1 VRPNDKKG
9 FGMDIHLRA
18 LELACSKLCHD
29 VISPIGAVNNGL
41 ELLEEE
47 DDAALKEEATALA
60 QRSAKRAS
68 ILLQV
73 YRSAFGN
80 AGNQQTFG
88 PREAVAL
95 AQEFLQTGKS
105 QLTADDLPDS
115 SACPAGYGKLVLNLI
130 IIGADALP
138 RGGTIRLQVRSPQ
151 QGAGAIEVDCAG
163 QQIAWSEEF
172 GRAVNRRL
180 QAEELTAHNILPYV
194 SATFAERLGMALTI
208 SQTGAGNLGIRA
220 ASR

>member
-1 VRPNDKKG
+1 MTTSKG

-47 DDAALKEEATALA
+47 EDSALKEEATALA

-80 AGNQQTFG
+80 AGNQQSFG

-95 AQEFLQTGKS
+95 AQEFLQTGKA
-105 QLTADDLPDS
+105 QLTASELPES
-115 SACPAGYGKLVLNLI
+115 GSVPAGYGKLALNLI
-130 IIGADALP
+130 ILGADALP
-138 RGGTIRLQVRSPQ
+138 RGGTIRLQIRSPQ
-151 QGAGAIEVDCAG
+151 LGAGAIELDCAG
-163 QQIAWSEEF
+163 QQIAWSDEF
-172 GRAVNRRL
+172 GRAVNRNL
-180 QAEELTAHNILPYV
+180 QAEELTAHNILPYI
-194 SATFAERLGMALTI
+194 SATFAERLGMALRI
-208 SQTGAGNLGIRA
+208 NQSGPGILGIRA

>member
-1 VRPNDKKG
+1 
-9 FGMDIHLRA
+9 MDIQLRA

-95 AQEFLQTGKS
+95 AQEFLVTGKA
-105 QLTADDLPDS
+105 QLNAPDLPES
-115 SACPAGYGKLVLNLI
+115 STIPAGYGKLALNLI
-130 IIGADALP
+130 ILGADSLP
-138 RGGTIRLQVRSPQ
+138 RGGTIQFKVRSPQ
-151 QGAGAIEVDCAG
+151 LGQGAIEVDCAG

-172 GRAVNRRL
+172 ARAIGGKL

-194 SATFAERLGMALTI
+194 ASAFAQRLGMTLSV
-208 SQTGAGNLGIRA
+208 SQQGPGILGIRA

>member
-1 VRPNDKKG
+1 
-9 FGMDIHLRA
+9 MDIQLRA

-47 DDAALKEEATALA
+47 NDAALKEEAAGLA

-88 PREAVAL
+88 PKEAVAL
-95 AQEFLQTGKS
+95 AQEFLQTGKA
-105 QLTADDLPDS
+105 QLKAGDLPDS
-115 SACPAGYGKLVLNLI
+115 SVLPAGYGKLALNLI
-130 IIGADALP
+130 ILGADALP
-138 RGGTIRLQVRSPQ
+138 RGGTIQFQVRSPQ
-151 QGAGAIEVDCAG
+151 LGQGVIEVDCAG

-172 GRAVNRRL
+172 GRAIGGKL

-194 SATFAERLGMALTI
+194 SAAFAQRLGMTLSV
-208 SQTGAGNLGIRA
+208 SQQGAGILGIRA

>member
-1 VRPNDKKG
+1 
-9 FGMDIHLRA
+9 MDIHLRA

-47 DDAALKEEATALA
+47 DDAALKEEATSLA

-95 AQEFLQTGKS
+95 AQEFLQSGKS
-105 QLTADDLPDS
+105 QLTTGDLPE
-115 SACPAGYGKLVLNLI
+115 SASIPAGYGKLALNLI
-130 IIGADALP
+130 ILGADALP
-138 RGGTIRLQVRSPQ
+138 RGGTIHVQVRSPQ
-151 QGAGAIEVDCAG
+151 LGKGAIELDCAG
-163 QQIAWSEEF
+163 QQIAWSDEF
-172 GRAVNRRL
+172 NRAVSRSL

-194 SATFAERLGMALTI
+194 SAAFAQRLGLTLSI
-208 SQTGAGNLGIRA
+208 SQQGPGILGIHA
-220 ASR
+220 TSR

>member
-1 VRPNDKKG
+1 
-9 FGMDIHLRA
+9 MDIHLRA

-29 VISPIGAVNNGL
+29 VISPVGAVNNGL

-60 QRSAKRAS
+60 QRSARRAS

-95 AQEFLQTGKS
+95 AQEFLQSGKA
-105 QLTADDLPDS
+105 QLTAADLPE
-115 SACPAGYGKLVLNLI
+115 ATAVPAGFGKLVLNLVI
-130 IIGADALP
+130 MGADALP
-138 RGGTIRLQVRSPQ
+138 RGGTVGLVVRSPQ
-151 QGAGAIEVDCAG
+151 LGNGAIQIDCAG

-172 GRAVNRRL
+172 GRAVTRNL
-180 QAEELTAHNILPYV
+180 QADDLTAHNILPYISSV
-194 SATFAERLGMALTI
+194 FAERLGMSLSI
-208 SQTGAGNLGIRA
+208 SQSGPGILGIRA

>member
-1 VRPNDKKG
+1 
-9 FGMDIHLRA
+9 MDIQLRA

-68 ILLQV
+68 VLLQV

-95 AQEFLQTGKS
+95 AQELLQTGKA
-105 QLTADDLPDS
+105 QLNAADLPES
-115 SACPAGYGKLVLNLI
+115 SAIPAGYGKLALNLI
-130 IIGADALP
+130 ILGADALP
-138 RGGTIRLQVRSPQ
+138 RGGTIQFQVRSPQ
-151 QGAGAIEVDCAG
+151 LGQGAIEVDCAG

-172 GRAVNRRL
+172 ARAIGGKL
-180 QAEELTAHNILPYV
+180 QAEDLTAHNILPYV
-194 SATFAERLGMALTI
+194 SSAFAQRLGMTLSV
-208 SQTGAGNLGIRA
+208 SQQGPGILGIRA

>member
-1 VRPNDKKG
+1 
-9 FGMDIHLRA
+9 MDIQLRA

-47 DDAALKEEATALA
+47 EDAALKQEATGLA

-80 AGNQQTFG
+80 AGNQQSFG
-88 PREAVAL
+88 AREAVAL
-95 AQEFLQTGKS
+95 AQEFLQTGKA
-105 QLTADDLPDS
+105 QLTANDLPES
-115 SACPAGYGKLVLNLI
+115 SSLPPGYGKLALNLI
-130 IIGADALP
+130 IMGADALP
-138 RGGTIRLQVRSPQ
+138 RGGTIQFQVRSPQ
-151 QGAGAIEVDCAG
+151 LGQGAIEVDCAG

-172 GRAVNRRL
+172 GRAITGRL
-180 QAEELTAHNILPYV
+180 QAEDLTAHNILPYV
-194 SATFAERLGMALTI
+194 AAAFAQRVGMTLSV
-208 SQTGAGNLGIRA
+208 SQQGPGILGIRA

>member
-1 VRPNDKKG
+1 
-9 FGMDIHLRA
+9 MDIQLRA

-47 DDAALKEEATALA
+47 EDAALKEEAAGLA

-88 PREAVAL
+88 PKEAVAL
-95 AQEFLQTGKS
+95 AQEFLQNGKA
-105 QLTADDLPDS
+105 QLTAGNLPDS
-115 SACPAGYGKLVLNLI
+115 STLPAGYGKLAINLI
-130 IIGADALP
+130 ILGADALP
-138 RGGTIRLQVRSPQ
+138 RGGTIQFQVRSPQ
-151 QGAGAIEVDCAG
+151 LGQGAIEVDCAG

-172 GRAVNRRL
+172 GRAIGGKL
-180 QAEELTAHNILPYV
+180 QAEDLTAHNILPYV
-194 SATFAERLGMALTI
+194 SAAFAQRLGMALSITQQGPGI
-208 SQTGAGNLGIRA
+208 LGIRA

>member
-1 VRPNDKKG
+1 
-9 FGMDIHLRA
+9 MDIQLRA

-47 DDAALKEEATALA
+47 EDAALKEEATGLA

-95 AQEFLQTGKS
+95 AQEFLQTGKA
-105 QLTADDLPDS
+105 QLNAPDLPES
-115 SACPAGYGKLVLNLI
+115 STIPAGYGKLALNLI
-130 IIGADALP
+130 ILAADSLP
-138 RGGTIRLQVRSPQ
+138 RGGTIKFQVRSPQ
-151 QGAGAIEVDCAG
+151 LGQGAIEIDCAG

-172 GRAVNRRL
+172 GRAIGGKL
-180 QAEELTAHNILPYV
+180 QAEDLTAHNILPYV
-194 SATFAERLGMALTI
+194 ASAFAQRIGMTLSV
-208 SQTGAGNLGIRA
+208 SQQGPGILGIRA

>member
-1 VRPNDKKG
+1 
-9 FGMDIHLRA
+9 MDIQLRA

-47 DDAALKEEATALA
+47 EDAALKQEATGLA

-80 AGNQQTFG
+80 AGNQQSFG
-88 PREAVAL
+88 AREAVAL
-95 AQEFLQTGKS
+95 AQEFLQTGKA
-105 QLTADDLPDS
+105 QLTANDLPES
-115 SACPAGYGKLVLNLI
+115 SALPAGYGKLALNLI
-130 IIGADALP
+130 IMGADALP
-138 RGGTIRLQVRSPQ
+138 RGGTIQFQVRSPQ
-151 QGAGAIEVDCAG
+151 LGQGVIEVDCAG

-172 GRAVNRRL
+172 GRAIGGKL
-180 QAEELTAHNILPYV
+180 QAEDLTAHNILPYV
-194 SATFAERLGMALTI
+194 SAAFAQRIGMTLSV
-208 SQTGAGNLGIRA
+208 SQQGPGILGIRA
-220 ASR
+220 ASK

>member
-1 VRPNDKKG
+1 
-9 FGMDIHLRA
+9 MDIQLRA

-47 DDAALKEEATALA
+47 EDAALKEEAAGLA

-68 ILLQV
+68 VLLQV

-88 PREAVAL
+88 PKEAVAL
-95 AQEFLQTGKS
+95 AQEFLQTGKA
-105 QLTADDLPDS
+105 QLTAGDLPES
-115 SACPAGYGKLVLNLI
+115 SSLPAGYGKLAINLI
-130 IIGADALP
+130 ILGADALP
-138 RGGTIRLQVRSPQ
+138 RGGTIRFQVRSPQ
-151 QGAGAIEVDCAG
+151 LGQGAIEVDCAG

-172 GRAVNRRL
+172 GRAINHKL
-180 QAEELTAHNILPYV
+180 QPEELTAHNILPHV
-194 SATFAERLGMALTI
+194 SAAFAQRLGMTLSITQSAPGI
-208 SQTGAGNLGIRA
+208 LGILA
-220 ASR
+220 TSR

>member
-1 VRPNDKKG
+1 
-9 FGMDIHLRA
+9 MDIQLRA

-47 DDAALKEEATALA
+47 EDAALKEEATGLA

-95 AQEFLQTGKS
+95 AQEFLVTGKA
-105 QLTADDLPDS
+105 QLNAGQLPDS
-115 SACPAGYGKLVLNLI
+115 STIPAGYGKLALNLI
-130 IIGADALP
+130 ILGADALP
-138 RGGTIRLQVRSPQ
+138 RGGTIQFQVRSPQ
-151 QGAGAIEVDCAG
+151 LGQGRSRSTAPGSRSPGRRSLGAP
-163 QQIAWSEEF
+163 S
-172 GRAVNRRL
+172 
-180 QAEELTAHNILPYV
+180 
-194 SATFAERLGMALTI
+194 
-208 SQTGAGNLGIRA
+208 A
-220 ASR
+220 ASFRPKT

>member
-1 VRPNDKKG
+1 
-9 FGMDIHLRA
+9 MDIQLRA

-47 DDAALKEEATALA
+47 QDAALKEEAAGLA

-88 PREAVAL
+88 PKEAVAL
-95 AQEFLQTGKS
+95 AQEFLQTGKA
-105 QLTADDLPDS
+105 QLTAGDLPDS
-115 SACPAGYGKLVLNLI
+115 STLPAGYGKLALNLI
-130 IIGADALP
+130 ILGADALP
-138 RGGTIRLQVRSPQ
+138 RGGTIQFQVRSPQ
-151 QGAGAIEVDCAG
+151 LGRGAIEVDCAG

-172 GRAVNRRL
+172 GRAIAGRI

-194 SATFAERLGMALTI
+194 SAAFAQRLGMTLSVTQQGPGI
-208 SQTGAGNLGIRA
+208 LGIRA
-220 ASR
+220 ASK

>member
-1 VRPNDKKG
+1 
-9 FGMDIHLRA
+9 MDIHLRA

-60 QRSAKRAS
+60 QRSARRAS

-80 AGNQQTFG
+80 AGNQPTFG

-95 AQEFLQTGKS
+95 AQEFLQSGKA
-105 QLTADDLPDS
+105 QLTAADLPE
-115 SACPAGYGKLVLNLI
+115 AAAVPAGFGKLVLNLVI
-130 IIGADALP
+130 MGADALP
-138 RGGTIRLQVRSPQ
+138 RGGTVALVVRSPQ
-151 QGAGAIEVDCAG
+151 VGNGAIQIDCAG

-172 GRAVNRRL
+172 GRAISRNL
-180 QAEELTAHNILPYV
+180 QAEDLTAHNILPYV
-194 SATFAERLGMALTI
+194 SSMFAERLGMTLSI
-208 SQTGAGNLGIRA
+208 SQSGPGILGIRA
-220 ASR
+220 TSR

>member
-1 VRPNDKKG
+1 
-9 FGMDIHLRA
+9 MDIHLRA

-47 DDAALKEEATALA
+47 DDAALQEEATALA

-68 ILLQV
+68 ILLQI

-88 PREAVAL
+88 AREAVAL
-95 AQEFLQTGKS
+95 AQEFLATGKA
-105 QLTADDLPDS
+105 QLTAADLPES
-115 SACPAGYGKLVLNLI
+115 SSTPAGYGKLALNLI
-130 IIGADALP
+130 ILGADALP

-151 QGAGAIEVDCAG
+151 LGKGAIDLDCAG
-163 QQIAWSEEF
+163 QQIAWSDEF
-172 GRAVNRRL
+172 ARAISRNL
-180 QAEELTAHNILPYV
+180 QAEELTAHNILPYM
-194 SATFAERLGMALTI
+194 SGTFAQRLGMTL
-208 SQTGAGNLGIRA
+208 SVNQAGPGILGIHA
-220 ASR
+220 TSR

>member
-1 VRPNDKKG
+1 
-9 FGMDIHLRA
+9 MDIQLRA

-47 DDAALKEEATALA
+47 EDAALKEEATGLA

-95 AQEFLQTGKS
+95 AQEFLQTGKA
-105 QLTADDLPDS
+105 QLNAPDLPES
-115 SACPAGYGKLVLNLI
+115 STIPAGYGKLALNLI
-130 IIGADALP
+130 ILAADSLP
-138 RGGTIRLQVRSPQ
+138 RGGTIKFQVRSPQ
-151 QGAGAIEVDCAG
+151 LGQGAIEIDCAG

-172 GRAVNRRL
+172 GRAISGKL
-180 QAEELTAHNILPYV
+180 QAEDLTAHNILPYV
-194 SATFAERLGMALTI
+194 ASAFAQRIGMTLSV
-208 SQTGAGNLGIRA
+208 SQQGPGILGIRA

>member
-1 VRPNDKKG
+1 
-9 FGMDIHLRA
+9 MDIHLRA

-47 DDAALKEEATALA
+47 HDAALREEAAALA

-95 AQEFLQTGKS
+95 AQEYLQSGKA
-105 QLTADDLPDS
+105 QLTAGDLPDS
-115 SACPAGYGKLVLNLI
+115 SSVPAGYGKLALNLI
-130 IIGADALP
+130 ILGADALP
-138 RGGTIRLQVRSPQ
+138 RGGTIKLQVRSPQ
-151 QGAGAIEVDCAG
+151 LGTGAIELDCAG

-172 GRAVNRRL
+172 GRAINLGL
-180 QAEELTAHNILPYV
+180 QAEDLTAHNILPYV
-194 SATFAERLGMALTI
+194 SAAFAQRLGMTLKTTQ
-208 SQTGAGNLGIRA
+208 SGPGILA
-220 ASR
+220 ILATSR

>member
-1 VRPNDKKG
+1 
-9 FGMDIHLRA
+9 MDIQLRA

-47 DDAALKEEATALA
+47 EDAALKEEAAGLA

-68 ILLQV
+68 VLLQV

-80 AGNQQTFG
+80 AGNQQSFG

-95 AQEFLQTGKS
+95 AQEFLQTGKA
-105 QLTADDLPDS
+105 QLTAGNLPES
-115 SACPAGYGKLVLNLI
+115 STLPAGYGKLAINLI
-130 IIGADALP
+130 ILGADALP
-138 RGGTIRLQVRSPQ
+138 RGGTIQVQVRSPQ
-151 QGAGAIEVDCAG
+151 LGQGAIEVDCAG

-172 GRAVNRRL
+172 GRAIGGKL
-180 QAEELTAHNILPYV
+180 QAEDLTAHNILPYV
-194 SATFAERLGMALTI
+194 SAAFAQRLGMALSI
-208 SQTGAGNLGIRA
+208 SQQGPGILGIRA

>member
-1 VRPNDKKG
+1 
-9 FGMDIHLRA
+9 MDIQLRA

-47 DDAALKEEATALA
+47 EDAALKEEATGLA

-88 PREAVAL
+88 PREAVAM
-95 AQEFLQTGKS
+95 AQEFLQTGKA
-105 QLTADDLPDS
+105 QLNAPDLPES
-115 SACPAGYGKLVLNLI
+115 STIPAGYGKLALNLI
-130 IIGADALP
+130 ILGADSLP
-138 RGGTIRLQVRSPQ
+138 RGGTIQFKVRSPQ
-151 QGAGAIEVDCAG
+151 LGQGAIEIDCAG

-172 GRAVNRRL
+172 ARAIGGKL

-194 SATFAERLGMALTI
+194 ASAFAQRIGMTLSV
-208 SQTGAGNLGIRA
+208 SQQGPGILGIRA
-220 ASR
+220 SSR

>member
-1 VRPNDKKG
+1 
-9 FGMDIHLRA
+9 MDIHLRA

-47 DDAALKEEATALA
+47 EDAALKEEAAALA

-68 ILLQV
+68 VLLQV

-80 AGNQQTFG
+80 AGNQQSFG

-95 AQEFLQTGKS
+95 AQEYLQSGKAQLSTGE
-105 QLTADDLPDS
+105 LPDS
-115 SACPAGYGKLVLNLI
+115 NSVPAGYGKVTLNLI
-130 IIGADALP
+130 ILGADALP
-138 RGGTIRLQVRSPQ
+138 RGGTINLQVRSPQ
-151 QGAGAIEVDCAG
+151 LGTGAIELDCAG

-172 GRAVNRRL
+172 GRAINHTL
-180 QAEELTAHNILPYV
+180 QAEDLTAHNILPYV
-194 SATFAERLGMALTI
+194 AATFAQRVGMTLSVRQSAPGI
-208 SQTGAGNLGIRA
+208 LGILA
-220 ASR
+220 TSR

>member
-1 VRPNDKKG
+1 
-9 FGMDIHLRA
+9 MEIHLRA

-47 DDAALKEEATALA
+47 DDAALKEEATSLA

-68 ILLQV
+68 VLLQV

-95 AQEFLQTGKS
+95 AQEFLQTGKA
-105 QLTADDLPDS
+105 QLSAGDLPDS
-115 SACPAGYGKLVLNLI
+115 TTVPAGYGKLALNLI
-130 IIGADALP
+130 ILGADALP
-138 RGGTIRLQVRSPQ
+138 RGGTINFLVRSPQ
-151 QGAGAIEVDCAG
+151 LGAGAIEVDCTG

-172 GRAVNRRL
+172 ARALNRTL

-194 SATFAERLGMALTI
+194 SATFAERLGMRLSI
-208 SQTGAGNLGIRA
+208 SQSGAGNLGIRA

>member
-1 VRPNDKKG
+1 
-9 FGMDIHLRA
+9 MDIHLRA

-47 DDAALKEEATALA
+47 DDAALQEEATALA

-80 AGNQQTFG
+80 AGNQPTFG

-95 AQEFLQTGKS
+95 AQEFLQNGKA
-105 QLTADDLPDS
+105 QLTAGDLPE
-115 SACPAGYGKLVLNLI
+115 SAAVPAGFGKLVLNLV
-130 IIGADALP
+130 IIGSDALP
-138 RGGTIRLQVRSPQ
+138 RGGTVALTIRSPQ
-151 QGAGAIEVDCAG
+151 QGSSAIQVDCAG

-172 GRAVNRRL
+172 GRAVDRTL
-180 QAEELTAHNILPYV
+180 TAEELTAHNILPYIASV
-194 SATFAERLGMALTI
+194 FAERLGMTLAI
-208 SQTGAGNLGIRA
+208 SQSGPGILGIRA
-220 ASR
+220 TSR

>member
-1 VRPNDKKG
+1 
-9 FGMDIHLRA
+9 MDIHLRA

-47 DDAALKEEATALA
+47 QDAALREEAAGLA

-95 AQEFLQTGKS
+95 AQELLQTSKA
-105 QLTADDLPDS
+105 QLNAGDLPEAS
-115 SACPAGYGKLVLNLI
+115 SVPAGYGKLTLNLI
-130 IIGADALP
+130 IMGADALP
-138 RGGTIRLQVRSPQ
+138 RGGTIKLQVRSPQ
-151 QGAGAIEVDCAG
+151 LGTGSIELDCTG

-172 GRAVNRRL
+172 GRAINRKL
-180 QAEELTAHNILPYV
+180 QPEELTAHNILPYV
-194 SATFAERLGMALTI
+194 SATFAQRLGMTLSITQSAPGI
-208 SQTGAGNLGIRA
+208 LGILA
-220 ASR
+220 TSR

>member
-1 VRPNDKKG
+1 
-9 FGMDIHLRA
+9 MDIQLRA

-60 QRSAKRAS
+60 QRSARRAS

-95 AQEFLQTGKS
+95 AQEFLQSGK
-105 QLTADDLPDS
+105 AH
-115 SACPAGYGKLVLNLI
+115 NLI
-130 IIGADALP
+130 SLAADSLP
-138 RGGTIRLQVRSPQ
+138 RGGTIQFQVRSPQ
-151 QGAGAIEVDCAG
+151 LGQGAIEVDCAG

-172 GRAVNRRL
+172 ARAIGGKL
-180 QAEELTAHNILPYV
+180 QAEDLTAHNILPYV
-194 SATFAERLGMALTI
+194 ASAFAQRLGMTLSV
-208 SQTGAGNLGIRA
+208 SQQGPGILGIRA

>member
-1 VRPNDKKG
+1 
-9 FGMDIHLRA
+9 MDIHLRA

-47 DDAALKEEATALA
+47 EDAALKEEAAALA

-95 AQEFLQTGKS
+95 AQEYLQSGKA
-105 QLTADDLPDS
+105 QLSVGDLPDS
-115 SACPAGYGKLVLNLI
+115 NSVPAGYGKLTLNLI
-130 IIGADALP
+130 IMGADALP
-138 RGGTIRLQVRSPQ
+138 RGGTITLKVRSPQ
-151 QGAGAIEVDCAG
+151 LGTGAIELDCAG
-163 QQIAWSEEF
+163 QQISWSEEF
-172 GRAVNRRL
+172 ARAINHTL
-180 QAEELTAHNILPYV
+180 QAEDLTAHNILPYV
-194 SATFAERLGMALTI
+194 SATFAHRLGMTI
-208 SQTGAGNLGIRA
+208 SVRQSTPGILGILA
-220 ASR
+220 TSR

>member
-1 VRPNDKKG
+1 
-9 FGMDIHLRA
+9 MDIQLRA

-47 DDAALKEEATALA
+47 EDAALKEEATGLA

-95 AQEFLQTGKS
+95 AQEFLVTGKA
-105 QLTADDLPDS
+105 QLNAPDLPES
-115 SACPAGYGKLVLNLI
+115 SAIPAGYGKLALNLI
-130 IIGADALP
+130 ILGADSLP
-138 RGGTIRLQVRSPQ
+138 RGGTIQFKVRSPQ
-151 QGAGAIEVDCAG
+151 LGQGAIEMDCAG

-172 GRAVNRRL
+172 ARAIGGKL

-194 SATFAERLGMALTI
+194 ASAFAQRIGMTLSV
-208 SQTGAGNLGIRA
+208 SQQGPGILGIRA

>member
-1 VRPNDKKG
+1 
-9 FGMDIHLRA
+9 MDIHLRA

-47 DDAALKEEATALA
+47 GDSALREEAAALA

-95 AQEFLQTGKS
+95 AQEFLQSGKA
-105 QLTADDLPDS
+105 QLNPGNLPES
-115 SACPAGYGKLVLNLI
+115 NAVPAGYGKLTLNLI
-130 IIGADALP
+130 ILGADALP
-138 RGGTIRLQVRSPQ
+138 RGGTINLQVRSPQ
-151 QGAGAIEVDCAG
+151 LGSGAVELDCAG
-163 QQIAWSEEF
+163 QQIAWSDEF
-172 GRAVNRRL
+172 RRAVDRNL
-180 QAEELTAHNILPYV
+180 QPEELTAHNILPYV
-194 SATFAERLGMALTI
+194 SAAFAHRLGMSLAI
-208 SQTGAGNLGIRA
+208 SQSGAGNLGILA
-220 ASR
+220 TSR

>member
-1 VRPNDKKG
+1 
-9 FGMDIHLRA
+9 MDIQLRA

-47 DDAALKEEATALA
+47 EDAALKEEAAGLA

-88 PREAVAL
+88 PKEAVAL
-95 AQEFLQTGKS
+95 AQEFLQTGKA
-105 QLTADDLPDS
+105 QLSTGDLPDS
-115 SACPAGYGKLVLNLI
+115 SAFPAGYGKLALNLI
-130 IIGADALP
+130 ILGADALP
-138 RGGTIRLQVRSPQ
+138 RGGTIQFQVRSPQ
-151 QGAGAIEVDCAG
+151 LGQGAIEVDCAG

-172 GRAVNRRL
+172 GRAIGGKL

-194 SATFAERLGMALTI
+194 SAAFAQRLGMTLSVT
-208 SQTGAGNLGIRA
+208 QQGAGILGIRA

>member
-1 VRPNDKKG
+1 
-9 FGMDIHLRA
+9 MDIHLRA

-47 DDAALKEEATALA
+47 DDSALREEAAALA

-68 ILLQV
+68 VLLQV

-95 AQEFLQTGKS
+95 AQEFLHSGKA
-105 QLTADDLPDS
+105 QLSASDLPDS
-115 SACPAGYGKLVLNLI
+115 NSVPAGYGKLALNLI
-130 IIGADALP
+130 ILGADALP
-138 RGGTIRLQVRSPQ
+138 RGGTIKLQVRSPQ
-151 QGAGAIEVDCAG
+151 LGSGAIELDCAG

-172 GRAVNRRL
+172 GRAINRKL
-180 QAEELTAHNILPYV
+180 QPEDLTAHNILPYV
-194 SATFAERLGMALTI
+194 SAAFAQRLGMTLSI
-208 SQTGAGNLGIRA
+208 SQSRPGNLGILA
-220 ASR
+220 TSR